1 MARRVT
7 RAVAA
12 KKIAQNDIIGKRGVA
27 LIDTIVGE
35 IGFVWYETGLE
46 AGIDGLIEVR
56 DRATGEVT
64 NNIIQVQSK
73 ATDVDFDRETD
84 NSFEFTC
91 DARDLN
97 YWLNGNAPV
106 ILIRSRPRT
115 KEAYW
120 VSIKDYFNDPKKQG
134 THKIVFDKKRDRLCA
149 DPDCIQS
156 LTNLAMPKAGGLYL
170 SPMPK
175 TETLYLN
182 LLPIIA
188 FPKRICIAQTKYRE
202 DWEISKQLARLNS
215 RPGNA
220 WMLHGGN
227 LYSFYD
233 LSEHPWPK
241 LCERGT
247 LETYTG
253 SVWAEY
259 DDEESQKNFVQLLNR
274 CLRDKLA
281 KNGIDYHAKHDFYY
295 FRDTDDQSAKRVDYY
310 AIQKNTHRM
319 VFEAYQP
326 NSNQEPAHYRHSAF
340 HASFLCFDG
349 TWYLEINPSYYF
361 TADGRAGYRF
371 AHNSLSGIK
380 RLEKNAAVMGQ
391 VVMWAELLRRYFP
404 TPDLTNYDE
413 DARLLF
419 GKLPTFTMERGIPD
433 KSWGK
438 KEEAEVAEIIEAEIE
453 GMGLFGL

>member
-1 MARRVT
+1 MARRKAST
-7 RAVAA
+7 TSA
-12 KKIAQNDIIGKRGVA
+12 KKISQNDLVGRRGIA
-27 LIDTIVGE
+27 LIDTIMSE
-35 IGFVWYETGLE
+35 IGFLWYETKLE
-46 AGIDGLIEVR
+46 AGIDGVIEVR
-56 DRATGEVT
+56 DRVTEEVT

-84 NSFEFTC
+84 DNFVFAC
-91 DARDLN
+91 DGRDLN

-106 ILIRSRPRT
+106 ILIRSRPKT

-120 VSIKDYFNDPKKQG
+120 VSVKDYFNDPKRKATQN
-134 THKIVFDKKRDRLCA
+134 IVFDKKHDRLSA
-149 DPDCIQS
+149 EPDCIQA

-188 FPKRICIAQTKYRE
+188 FPKRICIAQTKCRE
-202 DWEISKQLARLNS
+202 GWEVYEKLAQLRS
-215 RPGNA
+215 RPGSA

-227 LYSFYD
+227 IYSFYD

-241 LCERGT
+241 ICDRGT
-247 LETYTG
+247 LETYPG
-253 SVWAEY
+253 SVWAE
-259 DDEESQKNFVQLLNR
+259 DSDADAEKNFVRLLNL

-281 KNGIDYHAKHDFYY
+281 KNGIEYHAKHDFYY
-295 FRDTDDQSAKRVDYY
+295 FRDTDDLSPKQVDYH
-310 AIQKNTHRM
+310 AIQKNTHRI
-319 VFEAYQP
+319 VFEAYKP
-326 NSNQEPAHYRHSAF
+326 NNNQEPAHYRHSAF
-340 HASFLCFDG
+340 HAQFLRFDG
-349 TWYLEINPSYYF
+349 TWYLEINPSYHF
-361 TADGRAGYRF
+361 TSNGRAGYYF
-371 AHNSLSGIK
+371 SHNSLSGIK

-404 TPDLTNYDE
+404 KPDLTNYDE

-419 GKLPTFTMERGIPD
+419 GELPTFGIERGIPD
-433 KSWGK
+433 KSWSK
-438 KEEAEVAEIIEAEIE
+438 KEEAAVAEIIEAEIE